1 MCKKNHVTTD
11 YIMMNNNCVMNDSD
25 NVCPYK
31 VSSILAKSAKFIFQH
46 TSIVYSNLVCEEF
59 YGDNSNYGYYAIMIP
74 YVDKTLQPG
83 SPLLSHIVLV

>member
-1 MCKKNHVTTD
+1 MTRTMLSGYN
-11 YIMMNNNCVMNDSD
+11 
-25 NVCPYK
+25 
-31 VSSILAKSAKFIFQH
+31 